1 MKEKNIMLTN
11 GQVKDIFEYF
21 ARQLRQDGKNAAYSY
36 MIYKNAERL
45 TDAYKNVVSK
55 IYNEN
60 ADAKFQEFKMK
71 ANELF
76 RKYADRDDQG
86 NIKLDEKGQPI
97 ITEQFNEFKEENDK
111 LTKDNEEL
119 FAEYKKKIDETRQM
133 LSQQSEYYLFTIGLS
148 DFPNDTLPGIVGLF
162 AEV

>member
-11 GQVKDIFEYF
+11 GQVKDAFEYF
-21 ARQLRQDGKNAAYSY
+21 ANQLRQDGKNAIYSY

-45 TDAYKNVVSK
+45 TNAYKNIVSK

-60 ADAKFQEFKMK
+60 TDKKFQEFKMK

-86 NIKLDEKGQPI
+86 NIKLDEKGQPV
-97 ITEQFNEFKEENDK
+97 ITEQFNEFKEANDK

-119 FAEYKKKIDETRQM
+119 FTEYKKRTSATLSVLTTRRR
-133 LSQQSEYYLFTIGLS
+133 IGA
-148 DFPNDTLPGIVGLF
+148 LPSRQGVIRKVF
-162 AEV
+162 QFYSKQVIF